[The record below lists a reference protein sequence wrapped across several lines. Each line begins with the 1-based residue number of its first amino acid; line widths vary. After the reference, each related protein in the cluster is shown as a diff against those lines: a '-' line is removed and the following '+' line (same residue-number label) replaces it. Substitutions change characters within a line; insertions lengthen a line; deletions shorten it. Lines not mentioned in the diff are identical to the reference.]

1 MCRVLKLK
9 KLKLIFQ
16 LFLIVTTVSII
27 SCASV
32 EPIQALGHTWR
43 AYERTIRW
51 GDVSGAVHF
60 LKEDAVTSAKF
71 PKNIKSLK
79 VTGYD
84 VIQKSVNE
92 EEMIAHQVVKIRFY
106 NVNDFV
112 EKSFIDRQEWQ
123 YDEKN
128 NRWYLSSK
136 LLKFPVVP

>member
-1 MCRVLKLK
+1 ML
-9 KLKLIFQ
+9 
-16 LFLIVTTVSII
+16 I
-27 SCASV
+27 SCNTV
-32 EPIQALGHTWR
+32 EPIQSLGYTWR

-60 LKEDAVTSAKF
+60 LREDAVTTAKF
-71 PKNIKSLK
+71 PKNIKNLK

-92 EEMIAHQVVKIRFY
+92 DDMIAHQEVKIRFY

-112 EKSFIDRQEWQ
+112 EKSFIDKQEWE
-123 YDEKN
+123 YDTKN

-136 LLKFPVVP
+136 LLKFPIE

>member
-1 MCRVLKLK
+1 MYKNVVILA
-9 KLKLIFQ
+9 
-16 LFLIVTTVSII
+16 I
-27 SCASV
+27 SFMLMACNTV
-32 EPIQALGHTWR
+32 EPIQSLGYTWR

-60 LKEDAVTSAKF
+60 LKEDAVTTAKF
-71 PKNIKSLK
+71 PKNIKNLK

-92 EEMIAHQVVKIRFY
+92 DDMIAHQEVKIRFY

-112 EKSFIDRQEWQ
+112 EKSFIDRQEWE
-123 YDEKN
+123 YDTKN

-136 LLKFPVVP
+136 LLTFPVD